1 VDSHVAL
8 LLGLAALLL
17 GPLLAGALSR
27 SPRAHAALDGFVLCI
42 VAGLC
47 LAVLLPHAFESL
59 GPAAFPLGL
68 LGFAVPL
75 MAERWL
81 SRHRPGEAPGVLV
94 VALAGLLVH
103 EALDGAGLAVQDGHG
118 HHHEATTLAI
128 LVHRLPVGL
137 LVWWSVEPTL
147 GRRATWA
154 VLALMAGATTAGF
167 ALGSELATSVEG
179 VGTGVLNALLS
190 GALLH
195 VIFDHGPEHTRSSS
209 GTASALGAIAA
220 AIVCWIMLPLDAVPH
235 ARAALDATLHLLQAA
250 GPALLIGF
258 AGAGLLTL
266 VPSGALARLMT
277 GSNVVT
283 SAVRGAVFG
292 LPLPVCSC
300 GVVPIYRGLVQKGVP
315 PAAAVAFLVATPEL
329 DVASVV
335 VSVPLLGPALTG
347 ARLLAALVVALAA
360 GVVAGRLARG
370 AGADAHAPGCATAC
384 ADTAC
389 EDEAPAAGSPTRR
402 ALRYACVDSVDELA
416 PWILA
421 GLLVAGAL
429 EPLLRPEW
437 LGAVPL
443 WAQVPLATLIA
454 APLYVCASAATPVAA
469 VLLGKGLSAGAVIA
483 FLLAGPATNVTTWG
497 ALRSGHRRG
506 AALAI
511 VGTILVSCVL
521 VGLAIDALGVRGL
534 RHVVAGVGEEHGLAS
549 QVAAGVFLLLCL
561 GSFLRVG
568 PRGFLAKLGL
578 VHRHG
583 HAPSEPCDDEPGKP
597 ADEHGHDHDHGHGH
611 GHDHDHDHDH
621 DHPAP
626 AGARPTS

>member
-1 VDSHVAL
+1 MDSHVAL
-8 LLGLAALLL
+8 LLGLAALGL
-17 GPLLAGALSR
+17 GPLLAGGLSR
-27 SPRAHAALDGFVLCI
+27 SQRLHAALDGFVLCI

-47 LAVLLPHAFESL
+47 LAVLLPHALVSL
-59 GPAAFPLGL
+59 GPAALPLGL

-103 EALDGAGLAVQDGHG
+103 EALDGAGLAVGDAHG
-118 HHHEATTLAI
+118 HHHDATTLAI

-147 GRRATWA
+147 GRRATWGI
-154 VLALMAGATTAGF
+154 LALMAAATVTGF
-167 ALGSELATSVEG
+167 GLGHELEARVGG
-179 VGTGVLNALLS
+179 VGAGVLNALLS

-195 VIFDHGPEHTRSSS
+195 VIFDHGPEPARSSN

-220 AIVCWIMLPLDAVPH
+220 AIVCWAMLPLDAVPG
-235 ARAALDATLHLLQAA
+235 ARAAISATLHLLQAA

-277 GSNVVT
+277 GSNVLT

-329 DVASVV
+329 DVAAVV
-335 VSVPLLGPALTG
+335 VSVPLLGLELSL
-347 ARLLAALVVALAA
+347 ARLVAALVVALAA
-360 GVVAGRLARG
+360 GVVAGRLSRG
-370 AGADAHAPGCATAC
+370 AAAGDHEAGCCGGDDEEDAAP
-384 ADTAC
+384 
-389 EDEAPAAGSPTRR
+389 AGSPARK

-429 EPLLRPEW
+429 EPLLKPEW
-437 LGAVPL
+437 LGAVPT

-497 ALRSGHRRG
+497 AIRSGHRPG

-521 VGLAIDALGVRGL
+521 VGLAIDGLGVTGL
-534 RHVVAGVGEEHGLAS
+534 RHAVGLTAEDHGLPAK
-549 QVAAGVFLLLCL
+549 VAAGVFLLLAL

-583 HAPSEPCDDEPGKP
+583 HAPTEPCDDQPGP
-597 ADEHGHDHDHGHGH
+597 VDDHGHDGHDHGHDHDHG
-611 GHDHDHDHDH
+611 
-621 DHPAP
+621 
-626 AGARPTS
+626 R